1 MMWSEG
7 NDFENV
13 ELAIQQ
19 IKERLSVDIGIAL
32 HCIEKCQKKNLRS
45 QRRRRN
51 PIPIRAL
58 STN

>member
-32 HCIEKCQKKNLRS
+32 HCIEKCRT
-45 QRRRRN
+45 R
-51 PIPIRAL
+51 
-58 STN
+58 T

>member
-19 IKERLSVDIGIAL
+19 IKERLSVDVDIDL
-32 HCIEKCQKKNLRS
+32 HCIEKGR
-45 QRRRRN
+45 
-51 PIPIRAL
+51 
-58 STN
+58 TET